1 MIMDLVHSYRMVRLA
16 FASGAVLVSCVVTA
30 SCSSASGAAAP
41 RPVPPCSLL
50 HAPEVRAAIEA
61 SWSPGRQGA
70 SEGDTD
76 AIGCT
81 FQSSKGFVT
90 VWSSAKDTE
99 AGYQSSRAA
108 PAQRPQQDLS
118 GAGYV
123 GYSYTSP
130 GNVQEVHLLKGAAYI
145 SVVVGAGAAP
155 GTARHLG
162 DLIVARL
169 P

>member
-1 MIMDLVHSYRMVRLA
+1 MDLVHRCRLA
-16 FASGAVLVSCVVTA
+16 RLVVASGAVLVSCLVAA
-30 SCSSASGAAAP
+30 SCSTASEAAAP
-41 RPVPPCSLL
+41 QPVPPCSLL
-50 HAPEVRAAIEA
+50 HAQELRAAIDA

-90 VWSSAKDTE
+90 VWSAAKDAE
-99 AGYQSSRAA
+99 ADYQSSRAA
-108 PAQRPQQDLS
+108 AAHRPQQDAS
-118 GAGYV
+118 GV
-123 GYSYTSP
+123 GYLGYTYASP
-130 GNVQEVHLLKGAAYI
+130 GNVQEVHLLKGEAYV

-162 DLIVARL
+162 ELIVPRL